1 MIKPSRE
8 HVPHAAQ
15 NYFYLSVSLMELER
29 GGHSVT
35 AWALLS
41 RWDRCFGEKLLSP
54 RWTVLPVS
62 ACQQQADMSANLS
75 DFFVAPTSGFG
86 HHLTFE
92 GLNSAAATGNLC
104 PFTLRLPPLRM

>member
-1 MIKPSRE
+1 
-8 HVPHAAQ
+8 
-15 NYFYLSVSLMELER
+15 MELEH

-41 RWDRCFGEKLLSP
+41 RWDRCFSEKLLSP
-54 RWTVLPVS
+54 RRTVLPVS

-75 DFFVAPTSGFG
+75 DFSVAPTSGFG